1 MYMEMNPPPVD
12 LIRVPAFLGN
22 GHSEIEFIVHVLN
35 PFTNDVEVGAGLYRN
50 Y

>member
-22 GHSEIEFIVHVLN
+22 GHSEIEFIVLN